1 MIKKREIDK
10 FPYGVSEGLTE
21 NEAKDT
27 IYKTGKSLL
36 KIIKIYGPTVLRIAL
51 VVYLLPESALA
62 DGTPGSPPSSP
73 NSCPTSPNSCPTQVA
88 PAPTQLQ
95 VLPATKEVLGIAA
108 VGLICAAAAANP
120 VTVLGIAACV
130 VAIAA
135 KGAGKL

>member
-21 NEAKDT
+21 NEAKNN
-27 IYKTGKSLL
+27 ISKTGKGLL
-36 KIIKIYGPTVLRIAL
+36 KMIKVYGPTVLRIAL
-51 VVYLLPESALA
+51 IVYLLPESALA
-62 DGTPGSPPSSP
+62 DETPGSTPSSP
-73 NSCPTSPNSCPTQVA
+73 SSCPSQVA
-88 PAPTQLQ
+88 PAPAPLQ

-120 VTVLGIAACV
+120 VTVLGIAACI

>member
-21 NEAKDT
+21 NEAKDN
-27 IYKTGKSLL
+27 ISKTGKSLL
-36 KIIKIYGPTVLRIAL
+36 KIIKVYGPTVLRIAL

-62 DGTPGSPPSSP
+62 DGTPGSTPS
-73 NSCPTSPNSCPTQVA
+73 SPNSCPTQVA
-88 PAPTQLQ
+88 PAPAPLQ
-95 VLPATKEVLGIAA
+95 VLPATKEILGIAA
-108 VGLICAAAAANP
+108 VGLMCAAAAANP

>member
-21 NEAKDT
+21 NEAKDN
-27 IYKTGKSLL
+27 ISKTGKSLL
-36 KIIKIYGPTVLRIAL
+36 KIIKVYGPTVLRIAL

-62 DGTPGSPPSSP
+62 DGTPGSTPSSP
-73 NSCPTSPNSCPTQVA
+73 NNCPTQCPAQVA

-95 VLPATKEVLGIAA
+95 VLPATKELLGIAA
-108 VGLICAAAAANP
+108 VGLICAAASANP